1 MGAEEAGG
9 VADAIAAVLVLFVYL
24 FVYVGFPLLLL
35 GGSWLIQHLIV
46 SSRRKYL
53 AAEEAYFRKRI
64 PMTNLKRFPESGCSD
79 PALVTGAAVIANNY
93 FVSFASAF
101 KHIFG
106 GELGGY
112 TDMCSDARRLAL
124 VRMLEEA
131 EHLGADGVC
140 NVRFETAAITSANNP
155 KQSGGVELIAYGT
168 AFKKDRP

>member
-1 MGAEEAGG
+1 MGAEEANEA
-9 VADAIAAVLVLFVYL
+9 ADAVAAVIVL

-53 AAEEAYFRKRI
+53 SAQEAYFRERI
-64 PMTNLKRFPESGCSD
+64 RMTNLKQFPGEGCSA
-79 PALVTGAAVIANNY
+79 PVLVTGSAVIANNY

-106 GELGGY
+106 GELRGY
-112 TDMCSDARRLAL
+112 TGMCSDARRLAL
-124 VRMLEEA
+124 VRMLQDA
-131 EHLGADGVC
+131 EQQGADGVC
-140 NVRFETAAITSANNP
+140 NVRFETATIVSANNQ

-168 AFKKDRP
+168 AFKKNRP

>member
-1 MGAEEAGG
+1 MGAEEAEEA
-9 VADAIAAVLVLFVYL
+9 ADAIAALLVL

-53 AAEEAYFRKRI
+53 AAQEAYFRERI
-64 PMTNLKRFPESGCSD
+64 PMTNLKQFPAGDCSA
-79 PALVTGAAVIANNY
+79 PVLVTGSAVIANNY

-106 GELGGY
+106 GELKGY
-112 TDMCSDARRLAL
+112 TGMCSDARRLAL
-124 VRMLEEA
+124 VRMLQEA
-131 EHLGADGVC
+131 EQQGADAVC
-140 NVRFETAAITSANNP
+140 NVRFETATITSANNQ

-168 AFKKDRP
+168 AFKKNRP

>member
-1 MGAEEAGG
+1 MGAEEANE
-9 VADAIAAVLVLFVYL
+9 VADAVAAVIVL

-53 AAEEAYFRKRI
+53 TAQEAYFRERI
-64 PMTNLKRFPESGCSD
+64 PMTNLKQFPAGDCSA
-79 PALVTGAAVIANNY
+79 PTLVTGSAVIANNY

-106 GELGGY
+106 GELRGY
-112 TDMCSDARRLAL
+112 TGMCSDARRLAL
-124 VRMLEEA
+124 VRMLQEA
-131 EHLGADGVC
+131 EQQGADGVC
-140 NVRFETAAITSANNP
+140 NVRFETATIVSANNQ

-168 AFKKDRP
+168 AFKENRP

>member
-1 MGAEEAGG
+1 MGAEEVGD
-9 VADAIAAVLVLFVYL
+9 VEDVIAAGIVL

-53 AAEEAYFRKRI
+53 AAQEAYFREKIR
-64 PMTNLKRFPESGCSD
+64 MTNLKQFPAGNCSS
-79 PALVTGAAVIANNY
+79 PVLVTGSAVIANNY

-106 GELGGY
+106 GELKGY
-112 TDMCSDARRLAL
+112 TGMCSDARRLAL
-124 VRMLEEA
+124 VRMLQEA
-131 EHLGADGVC
+131 EQYGANGVC
-140 NVRFETAAITSANNP
+140 NVRFETATIVSANNQ

-168 AFKKDRP
+168 AFKENRP